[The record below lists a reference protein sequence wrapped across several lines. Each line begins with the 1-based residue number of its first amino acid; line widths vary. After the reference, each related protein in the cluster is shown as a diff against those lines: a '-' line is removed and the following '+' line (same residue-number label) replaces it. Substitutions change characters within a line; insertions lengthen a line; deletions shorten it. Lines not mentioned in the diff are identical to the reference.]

1 MRKALTLLSLVAAFA
16 LGSPGVAQVRT
27 IDPNQAIDGDLNH
40 QQTPP
45 PAQTYPRN
53 DPGQMPPPQSY
64 PRNDPGQ
71 TPPAQSYPRNDP
83 GQTPSSE
90 TPVDPGQQAPQGD
103 AANPGAPASTSL
115 TTARSDADRAA
126 ATATTF
132 QRQEILAAAEGTFGK
147 GAAGLAGIIERTL
160 KDQGEPNAY
169 IAGREA
175 GGAIVVGLRYGS
187 GTMFHKIEGQM
198 PVHWT
203 GPSIGFDLGGDASKV
218 FVLVYNLYD
227 SEDLFKRFPAG
238 EGRLYVV
245 GGFAA
250 SYLRRGNIVL
260 IPIRLGVG
268 WRQGVNLGY
277 MKFSHKGRIIPF

>member
-1 MRKALTLLSLVAAFA
+1 MRKALTLLSLVAAFG
-16 LGSPGVAQVRT
+16 LGGPGMAQVRT

-40 QQTPP
+40 PQTAPT
-45 PAQTYPRN
+45 PAPQPYPNQTYPN
-53 DPGQMPPPQSY
+53 QTDPGQPV
-64 PRNDPGQ
+64 
-71 TPPAQSYPRNDP
+71 
-83 GQTPSSE
+83 PSE
-90 TPVDPGQQAPQGD
+90 QPVDPGQQAPQSND
-103 AANPGAPASTSL
+103 PNAATAGPAGAP
-115 TTARSDADRAA
+115 TARSDADRAA
-126 ATATTF
+126 ATSTTF

-147 GAAGLAGIIERTL
+147 GAAGLAGILERTL

-175 GGAIVVGLRYGS
+175 GGAVVVGLRYGS
-187 GTMFHKIEGQM
+187 GTMFHKIEGPM

-203 GPSIGFDLGGDASKV
+203 GPSVGFDIGGDASKV

-227 SEDLFKRFPAG
+227 SEELFKRFPAG

-277 MKFSHKGRIIPF
+277 MKYSHKGRILPF